1 MSNPTRSRKIKGVQP
16 RLLHA
21 VVRCK
26 KWKRNGEVR
35 LNDDGTIDEIVL
47 KNAHVH
53 LEQMSNGH
61 WWMGLTVNGIVMH
74 VQIFNKADRQV
85 KVTAETDDGIIC
97 EGFAPNAKL
106 MDAAPEPPHSTG
118 VAD

>member
-1 MSNPTRSRKIKGVQP
+1 MKQP
-16 RLLHA
+16 KTLPIESAAPLAVGLRRL
-21 VVRCK
+21 VRCK

-74 VQIFNKADRQV
+74 VQLFNKNDHQV

-97 EGFAPNAKL
+97 EGFAPN
-106 MDAAPEPPHSTG
+106 DQIQPPRK
-118 VAD
+118 